1 MCCCRRALAE
11 MPLCAGDG
19 GCQGRQTC
27 QAQLGRELTN
37 VMMAS
42 PRSLQVPPLVCCG
55 RAVPLCCSWCR
66 RVTERSRWMWSQQ
79 QQQMR
84 PRMSA
89 SQQHENIPAMVES
102 IFTTLHPNWDL
113 FFEKRSGLTRRV
125 WSWSGENTIAKRGC
139 AQVTST
145 VVGRE
150 EGETLDVAKK
160 GGLAPRA
167 RRWPASYLSGQ
178 NFNIGVEESFRF
190 SVPK

>member
-55 RAVPLCCSWCR
+55 RGVPLCCSWCR
-66 RVTERSRWMWSQQ
+66 RVTGRSRWMWPQQ

-89 SQQHENIPAMVES
+89 SQQHEKIPALVES

-113 FFEKRSGLTRRV
+113 FFEKRSGLTRQVRGKYHRQEGLCTSDLDGG
-125 WSWSGENTIAKRGC
+125 WTRRRGNTR
-139 AQVTST
+139 
-145 VVGRE
+145 RR
-150 EGETLDVAKK
+150 KK
-160 GGLAPRA
+160 GRA
-167 RRWPASYLSGQ
+167 RTQSSPLACL
-178 NFNIGVEESFRF
+178 
-190 SVPK
+190 VPEWSEL